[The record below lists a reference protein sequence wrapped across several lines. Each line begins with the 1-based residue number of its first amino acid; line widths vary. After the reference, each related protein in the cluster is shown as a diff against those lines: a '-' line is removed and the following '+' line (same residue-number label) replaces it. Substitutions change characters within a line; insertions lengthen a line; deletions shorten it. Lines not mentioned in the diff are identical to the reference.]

1 MARGCAAQLTGYAVG
16 MREFLA
22 IVTVSLLA
30 GALFGVAGPVR
41 PDPPVPPNTEITA
54 LRDAPG

>member
-1 MARGCAAQLTGYAVG
+1 

-41 PDPPVPPNTEITA
+41 PDPPVPQNTEITA
-54 LRDAPG
+54 LRDAPE